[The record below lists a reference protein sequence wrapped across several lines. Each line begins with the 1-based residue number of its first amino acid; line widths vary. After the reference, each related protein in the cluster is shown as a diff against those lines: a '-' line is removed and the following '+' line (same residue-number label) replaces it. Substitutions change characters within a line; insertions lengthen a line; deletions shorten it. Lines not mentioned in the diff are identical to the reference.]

1 MSQMAYFNGYTEN
14 YMFLSPSFCFPLFDA
29 DELLLPPFPVCVMEV
44 ALAVRSVSVLTSEV
58 EFSSI
63 R

>member
-1 MSQMAYFNGYTEN
+1 
-14 YMFLSPSFCFPLFDA
+14 
-29 DELLLPPFPVCVMEV
+29 MEV

-63 R
+63 RWFTSNSRFNVWAK